1 MSKRENS
8 IRRRERR
15 PRRAVKGS
23 SGHDELN
30 RSDVSSSKEDFR
42 ESCLDLVEVTGCG
55 GGGGE
60 GGDCGG
66 EAEEGSVTVRKL
78 VSFIGERFWSVWTL
92 GK

>member
-1 MSKRENS
+1 VSKRENS

-15 PRRAVKGS
+15 QRRGVKGS

-30 RSDVSSSKEDFR
+30 RSDQVSSSKEDFG
-42 ESCLDLVEVTGCG
+42 ESCLDLVEVTGC
-55 GGGGE
+55 GGGE

-66 EAEEGSVTVRKL
+66 EAEEGSVRKL
-78 VSFIGERFWSVWTL
+78 VSYIGERFWSVWTL

>member
-15 PRRAVKGS
+15 PRRGVKGS

-55 GGGGE
+55 GGGG

-66 EAEEGSVTVRKL
+66 EAEEGSVRKL